1 MDQSNIKKQ
10 DMKVSPQVKPQH
22 RFNNFFKVLAII
34 TMPIEVRGSKSLKLT
49 KWESLEPRKGAFFFG
64 TNMGFPSLAEL
75 YKQQGVYQ
83 DVCGTMNSTLIHCNQ
98 RDELFS
104 TAATLGQVI

>member
-1 MDQSNIKKQ
+1 
-10 DMKVSPQVKPQH
+10 MKVSPEIKPH
-22 RFNNFFKVLAII
+22 YRFNEFFKVLAII
-34 TMPIEVRGSKSLKLT
+34 TMPIEGRGSKSLKLT
-49 KWESLEPRKGAFFFG
+49 IWEILEPRKGAFFFG

-83 DVCGTMNSTLIHCNQ
+83 DICGTTNLTLVHCNQ